1 MYTSQL
7 CARICIQVPMLE
19 VQAPNHI
26 TRKSG
31 YANALKTLL
40 NKQYSLSARP
50 RQGLGSFDQ
59 VNQIAISVMK
69 EDQAISGCFIGIAGQ
84 RDALRF

>member
-1 MYTSQL
+1 
-7 CARICIQVPMLE
+7 MLE
-19 VQAPNHI
+19 VHAPNHI

-31 YANALKTLL
+31 YANALKTLV
-40 NKQYSLSARP
+40 NKQCSLSARP

-69 EDQAISGCFIGIAGQ
+69 EDQAVPRRFIGFAGQ
-84 RDALRF
+84 RDALLF